1 MATRRV
7 NADLVV
13 MGEVTAAGDNL
24 NQKIALLENLLPDP
38 PLPLAALEFEAG
50 QVAGGVQVAHLAHDN
65 AAVYDFGMD
74 AGDLNAP
81 NVIRDSAARILSVN
95 SDHFDRADEGEMK
108 LLINGTLKET
118 LDLTQASDVGGHLR
132 TAGHALERISIIA
145 HNGFEPYKRGRMRI
159 YLGMNGCVLRS
170 GANRIRLEHHIGGA
184 LHGAGE
190 LDLFYDA
197 GINAPTISAN
207 AVDSV
212 ISASEPAS
220 PVYLSGVR
228 HLPAGASIHVKATGL
243 HCFEMTFHQHPVTI
257 RGGQAGFADQD
268 IDFVAG
274 GDAVR
279 SGYSNPP
286 DSSNPFIV
294 EKDIAIALGFFSLD
308 ARITAVARDPFS
320 VSAPVDIAR
329 QGNKKLLVN
338 SLLQQSTELIEKFT
352 DEAYRLPLG
361 EYGTAPGAISGQWP
375 SSNAL
380 SNGNA
385 QVAGGLIFPS
395 EDYAT
400 GFTPS
405 VGQPNYDSFTGEQR
419 YIRAF
424 RDSNDP
430 HNAGILKLVG
440 LNLADLLSGGNMK
453 VELKLP
459 GQTGWLDMAL
469 PFDAGAFTG
478 ADGDGC
484 RTSVN
489 ADEFSWTAGTNSTA
503 LSGWMVIVRV
513 TLKSPA
519 APTLWEMRML
529 GW

>member
-1 MATRRV
+1 MAIRRV

-13 MGEVTAAGDNL
+13 AGEVTAAGDNL

-38 PLPLAALEFEAG
+38 PLPLDGLEFEAG
-50 QVAGGVQVAHLAHDN
+50 QVAGNVQVGGLAL
-65 AAVYDFGMD
+65 AAGAVYDFGMD
-74 AGDLNAP
+74 AGDQGVP
-81 NVIRDSAARILSVN
+81 NVIHDATARLITIN
-95 SDHFDRADEGEMK
+95 TDRFERADEGVMR

-118 LDLTQASDVGGHLR
+118 LDLTQAVDAGGHLR
-132 TAGHALERISIIA
+132 IAGHALERIDIVA
-145 HNGFEPYKRGRMRI
+145 HNSFEPYKRGRMRI
-159 YLGMNGCVLRS
+159 YLGVNGCTLRS
-170 GANRIRLEHHIGGA
+170 GANRIRLEHQIDGA
-184 LHGAGE
+184 THGAGE
-190 LDLFYDA
+190 IDLFYDN
-197 GINAPTISAN
+197 GVNAPQISTN

-212 ISASEPAS
+212 ISASEPVT
-220 PVYLSGVR
+220 PVCLSGVR
-228 HLPAGASIHVKATGL
+228 FIPAGSSLHIKATGL
-243 HCFEMTFHQHPVTI
+243 HIFETTFHAHPLTI

-268 IDFVAG
+268 IDYVAG

-286 DSSNPFIV
+286 NSADPFIV
-294 EKDIAIALGFFSLD
+294 EKDINVAPGCFTMD
-308 ARITAVARDPFS
+308 ARVTAVARDPFA

-329 QGNKKLLVN
+329 QGNKKLLIN
-338 SLLQQSTELIEKFT
+338 SMLQQSTELIEKFT
-352 DEAYRLPLG
+352 DEVYRLPLA
-361 EYGTAPGAISGQWP
+361 EYLTIPGAISSQWTP
-375 SSNAL
+375 ANAL

-385 QVAGGLIFPS
+385 QAAGGLIFPNAN
-395 EDYAT
+395 YGT

-405 VGQPNYDSFTGEQR
+405 TGQPNFSSFSGQQK

-424 RDSNDP
+424 RDLNDP

-440 LNLADLLSGGNMK
+440 LTLADLISAGNVK

-459 GQTGWLDMAL
+459 GRTGWLDLGL
-469 PFDAGAFTG
+469 PFDAGTFTG

-484 RTSVN
+484 RTAVN
-489 ADEFSWTAGTNSTA
+489 GDEFSWSVGTNSTA